1 MNVKTRKISPV
12 TASILV
18 GVGAAVLLAFGMLL
32 VVLPQRSTA
41 AELDSEV
48 ASVEGQISTKR
59 AESLRKPQ
67 APIRVADLFKL
78 VQAMPDNADMPG
90 MLLQLNQT
98 ARDSGITFDSIAP
111 QPPVATE
118 TSVTVPITLEFS
130 GSFYHLTDFVY
141 RLRNL
146 VSVRR
151 GKLESSGRLFS
162 ISSIDFSEGPAGF
175 PSISAKLTVSAFVYG
190 TNVPGATPV
199 TPPPTEEPST
209 STDGTSTT
217 ETQPEPAPS
226 DGATAMG
233 AS

>member
-1 MNVKTRKISPV
+1 MNVKTRKISPT

-18 GVGAAVLLAFGMLL
+18 GLGAAVLLAVGMLL

-41 AELDSEV
+41 ADLEGEV
-48 ASVEGQISTKR
+48 ASVYAQIATKR

-78 VQAMPDNADMPG
+78 VQAMPDHPDMPG

-98 ARDSGITFDSIAP
+98 ARDTGITFDSIAP
-111 QPPVATE
+111 QPAVATD
-118 TSVTVPITLEFS
+118 TSVTVPIALEFS

-162 ISSIDFSEGPAGF
+162 IGSIDFSEGPAGF
-175 PSISAKLTVSAFVYG
+175 PNISAKLTVNAFVYG
-190 TNVPGATPV
+190 TDVPGATPV
-199 TPPPTEEPST
+199 DPPPAAET
-209 STDGTSTT
+209 STTTDSTSTT
-217 ETQPEPAPS
+217 ETEPEPAPS
-226 DGATAMG
+226 EGATAMG

>member
-1 MNVKTRKISPV
+1 VNVKTRKVSPV

-18 GVGAAVLLAFGMLL
+18 GVAAAALLAVGMVF

-41 AELDSEV
+41 ADLHSEV
-48 ASVEGQISTKR
+48 DSVYAQIATKR
-59 AESLRKPQ
+59 AESLREPQ

-78 VQAMPDNADMPG
+78 VQAMPDSADMPG
-90 MLLQLNQT
+90 VLLQLNQT
-98 ARDSGITFDSIAP
+98 ARDSGITFDSISP
-111 QPPVATE
+111 QPPVAAD
-118 TSVTVPITLEFS
+118 TSVTVPIQLEFS

-162 ISSIDFSEGPAGF
+162 IGSIDFSEGPASF
-175 PSISAKLTVSAFVYG
+175 PNISAKLTVNAFVYG

-199 TPPPTEEPST
+199 SPPPTEETT
-209 STDGTSTT
+209 STDTSTT
-217 ETQPEPAPS
+217 ESEPAPS
-226 DGATAMG
+226 EGATAMG
-233 AS
+233 AN